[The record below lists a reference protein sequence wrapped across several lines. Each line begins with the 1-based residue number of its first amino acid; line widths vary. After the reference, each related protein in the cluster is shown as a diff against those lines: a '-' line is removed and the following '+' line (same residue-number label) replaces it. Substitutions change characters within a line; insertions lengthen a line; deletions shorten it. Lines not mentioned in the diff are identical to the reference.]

1 MLNQL
6 FESIDQLAKEKGIDP
21 QVVLTAVEDALLV
34 AARKYYKTSE
44 DMVAKFDPDTGRIN
58 VFSVRK
64 VVEEVT
70 NPSKEVAL
78 EEAQKINPKIQ
89 IDEDLRVEKSIDVLG
104 RIAAQTAKQVIFQK
118 VREAERDN
126 IYNEYNNRI
135 GELMNCTVKRFE
147 NGDIIVDLGKSEGI
161 IPKREQSKLEKFS
174 FGERIRAVIVR
185 VEKSSKQPQVVLS
198 RADPQ
203 LVVRL
208 FEMEVP
214 EIYDGTV
221 QIKGCVREAGE
232 RTKIAVLSKDR
243 DVDSVGACV
252 GMKGLR
258 VQAVIRELRGEKIDI
273 IQFSDELISFATH
286 ALSPAKVSR
295 VAILDS
301 EDKQL
306 EVVVE
311 DSQLSLAI
319 GKKGQNV
326 RLGSKLIGWHI
337 DVKSEE
343 EKRREVESQMA
354 AMAHAQTSIADL
366 EGLTP
371 KLVEK
376 LQEAGIKTVE
386 DLGNQTPEQLMQLP
400 GIGEKMVEKIRD
412 AVEKFYEALE
422 AQEAAEAAEEA
433 AAEAAAA
440 EAEAAASE
448 AAAAEEA
455 AATEAT
461 AELAEETAE
470 SEDEAESEE
479 AAAMEEQE
487 PPVESESASSEEE
500 SASSEEEP
508 AESTEPAESPDAE
521 SIEKSEQEEES

>member
-1 MLNQL
+1 MLNEL
-6 FESIDQLAKEKGIDP
+6 YESIDQLAKEKGIDP
-21 QVVLTAVEDALLV
+21 KIVLTAVEDALLV
-34 AARKYYKTSE
+34 AARKYYKSNE
-44 DMVAKFDPDTGRIN
+44 DLFAKFDEETGRIQ
-58 VFSVRK
+58 VYAIKK
-64 VVEEVT
+64 VLDEVT
-70 NPSKEVAL
+70 NPLKEMSL
-78 EEAQKINPKIQ
+78 EEARRINPSAQ
-89 IDEDLRVEKSIDVLG
+89 IDDEIRIPKSIEVLG

-126 IYNEYNNRI
+126 VFGEYSNRI

-147 NGDIIVDLGKSEGI
+147 NGDIIVDLGKTEGV

-174 FGERIRAVIVR
+174 FGERVRAVIVR
-185 VEKSSKQPQVVLS
+185 VDKSSKLPQVVLS

-203 LVVRL
+203 LVIRM

-214 EIYDGTV
+214 EIYDSTV
-221 QIKGCVREAGE
+221 AVKGCVREAGE

-273 IQFSDELISFATH
+273 IEYSDDIVTFATH

-295 VAILDS
+295 VAILDP
-301 EDKQL
+301 EDREL

-326 RLGSKLIGWHI
+326 RLASKLIGWHI

-354 AMAHAQTSIADL
+354 AMAHAQTSIAEL

-386 DLGNQTPEQLMQLP
+386 DLGNQTPEQLMQLQ

-412 AVEKFYEALE
+412 AVEKFYEGLE
-422 AQEAAEAAEEA
+422 QAEAEEA
-433 AAEAAAA
+433 AAQA
-440 EAEAAASE
+440 E
-448 AAAAEEA
+448 AEEA
-455 AATEAT
+455 AAQEEA
-461 AELAEETAE
+461 LAA
-470 SEDEAESEE
+470 E
-479 AAAMEEQE
+479 AAAFVEAEEGEAEGPGDEEAGEELPLSDERTPDAEQE
-487 PPVESESASSEEE
+487 LLAETEPSNPSEEE
-500 SASSEEEP
+500 SGENPVNSAPTGRSKKEEKP
-508 AESTEPAESPDAE
+508 
-521 SIEKSEQEEES
+521 

>member
-1 MLNQL
+1 MLNEL
-6 FESIDQLAKEKGIDP
+6 YESIDQLAKEKGIDP
-21 QVVLTAVEDALLV
+21 KIILTAVEDALLV

-44 DMVAKFDPDTGRIN
+44 DLVARFDEESGRVN
-58 VFSVRK
+58 VYAVKK
-64 VVEEVT
+64 VLEEVT
-70 NPSKEVAL
+70 NPLKEMTLA
-78 EEAQKINPKIQ
+78 EARKINPSAQ
-89 IDEDLRVEKSIDVLG
+89 IDDEIRIPRSIEMLG

-126 IYNEYNNRI
+126 VYNEYSHRI

-147 NGDIIVDLGKSEGI
+147 NGDIIVDLGKTEGV

-185 VEKSSKQPQVVLS
+185 VDKSSKLPQVVLS

-203 LVVRL
+203 LVIRL

-221 QIKGCVREAGE
+221 AVKGCVREAGE

-273 IQFSDELISFATH
+273 IEYSEEIVTFATH
-286 ALSPAKVSR
+286 SLSPAKVSR
-295 VAILDS
+295 VGILDT
-301 EDKQL
+301 ENREL

-326 RLGSKLIGWHI
+326 RLASKLIGWHI

-354 AMAHAQTSIADL
+354 AMAHAQTSISDL
-366 EGLTP
+366 KGLTP
-371 KLVEK
+371 KLAEK

-422 AQEAAEAAEEA
+422 QAEAQE
-433 AAEAAAA
+433 AAA
-440 EAEAAASE
+440 EAEAEEKAAQEEALAAQSSRE
-448 AAAAEEA
+448 KEDAAAKASGKDGSPEDSAGEGTPSPGE
-455 AATEAT
+455 TE
-461 AELAEETAE
+461 LP
-470 SEDEAESEE
+470 SEGNAKI
-479 AAAMEEQE
+479 
-487 PPVESESASSEEE
+487 PPVENGAAEDQTEAEPVGKSKEDEEE
-500 SASSEEEP
+500 
-508 AESTEPAESPDAE
+508 
-521 SIEKSEQEEES
+521 

>member
-1 MLNQL
+1 MLTQL
-6 FESIDQLAKEKGIDP
+6 YDSIDQLAKEKGIDP
-21 QVVLTAVEDALLV
+21 KVVLTAVEDALLV
-34 AARKYYKTSE
+34 AARKYYKSNE
-44 DMVAKFDPDTGRIN
+44 DLVAKFDETSGRI
-58 VFSVRK
+58 SVYAVKK
-64 VVEEVT
+64 VVEEVG
-70 NPSKEVAL
+70 NPVKEITVAEARKVRADAKL
-78 EEAQKINPKIQ
+78 E
-89 IDEDLRVEKSIDVLG
+89 DEIRFPKSIEVLG

-126 IYNEYNNRI
+126 IFIEYNNRI

-147 NGDIIVDLGKSEGI
+147 NGDIIVDLGKTEGV
-161 IPKREQSKLEKFS
+161 IPKREQSKLEKFA

-185 VEKSSKQPQVVLS
+185 VDKSSKLPQVVLS

-203 LVVRL
+203 LVIRL

-214 EIYDGTV
+214 EIYDSTV
-221 QIKGCVREAGE
+221 AIKGCVREAGE

-273 IQFSDELISFATH
+273 IQFSDEIVSFATH

-301 EDKQL
+301 EDRQL

-376 LQEAGIKTVE
+376 LQEGGIKTVE

-422 AQEAAEAAEEA
+422 QAEAEEA
-433 AAEAAAA
+433 RAAEI
-440 EAEAAASE
+440 SE
-448 AAAAEEA
+448 STNTMGFMDETPDEESESLPSH
-455 AATEAT
+455 TGET
-461 AELAEETAE
+461 AELAGESPAE
-470 SEDEAESEE
+470 QTGAGLKAEDE
-479 AAAMEEQE
+479 
-487 PPVESESASSEEE
+487 
-500 SASSEEEP
+500 
-508 AESTEPAESPDAE
+508 PDE
-521 SIEKSEQEEES
+521 TKVPDKSE

>member
-1 MLNQL
+1 MLNEL
-6 FESIDQLAKEKGIDP
+6 YESIDQLAKEKGIDP
-21 QVVLTAVEDALLV
+21 KIVLTAVEDALLV
-34 AARKYYKTSE
+34 AARKYYKTNE
-44 DMVAKFDPDTGRIN
+44 DLFAKFDEETGRIQ
-58 VFSVRK
+58 VYAVKK
-64 VVEEVT
+64 VLD
-70 NPSKEVAL
+70 EVANPLKEMSL
-78 EEAQKINPKIQ
+78 EEARRINPAAQ
-89 IDEDLRVEKSIDVLG
+89 IDDEIRIPKSIEVLG

-126 IYNEYNNRI
+126 VFGEYSNRI

-147 NGDIIVDLGKSEGI
+147 NGDIIVDLGKTEGV

-174 FGERIRAVIVR
+174 FGERVRAVIVR
-185 VEKSSKQPQVVLS
+185 VDKSSKLPQVVLS

-203 LVVRL
+203 LVIRL

-214 EIYDGTV
+214 EIYDSTV
-221 QIKGCVREAGE
+221 AVKGCVREAGE

-273 IQFSDELISFATH
+273 IEYSDDIVTFATH
-286 ALSPAKVSR
+286 SLSPAKVSR
-295 VAILDS
+295 VAILDP
-301 EDKQL
+301 EDRDL

-326 RLGSKLIGWHI
+326 RLASKLIGWHI

-354 AMAHAQTSIADL
+354 AMAHAQTSIAEL

-386 DLGNQTPEQLMQLP
+386 DLGNQTPEQLMQLQ

-422 AQEAAEAAEEA
+422 QAEEEEA
-433 AAEAAAA
+433 AAEAAA
-440 EAEAAASE
+440 EE
-448 AAAAEEA
+448 AAAEEA
-455 AATEAT
+455 AAE
-461 AELAEETAE
+461 EKSLAAE
-470 SEDEAESEE
+470 SAESAEAEAEGEEVETRAGDAIEEEVPESPSSDTGFADSEQGMVPE
-479 AAAMEEQE
+479 TEL
-487 PPVESESASSEEE
+487 PLSSEEE
-500 SASSEEEP
+500 ETEETSMD
-508 AESTEPAESPDAE
+508 STPVGKSKKQ
-521 SIEKSEQEEES
+521 EKS

>member
-1 MLNQL
+1 MLSQL
-6 FESIDQLAKEKGIDP
+6 YESIDQLAKEKGIDP
-21 QVVLTAVEDALLV
+21 KIVLTAVEDALLV
-34 AARKYYKTSE
+34 AARKYYKTNE
-44 DMVAKFDPDTGRIN
+44 ELVAKFDEETGRIN
-58 VFSVRK
+58 VYVEKK

-70 NPSKEVAL
+70 NPLKEMTLA
-78 EEAQKINPKIQ
+78 EARKIKSGAQ
-89 IDEDLRVEKSIDVLG
+89 LDEDIRILKSIEVLG

-126 IYNEYNNRI
+126 IYNEYSNRI

-147 NGDIIVDLGKSEGI
+147 NGDIVIDLGKAEGI
-161 IPKREQSKLEKFS
+161 IPKREQSKLEKFA

-185 VEKSSKQPQVVLS
+185 VEKSSKLPQVVLS

-221 QIKGCVREAGE
+221 AVKGCVREAGE

-273 IQFSDELISFATH
+273 IEYSDETVTFATH

-295 VAILDS
+295 VAILDT
-301 EDKQL
+301 EDRQL

-326 RLGSKLIGWHI
+326 RLASKLIGWHI

-366 EGLTP
+366 QGLTP
-371 KLVEK
+371 RLISI
-376 LQEAGIKTVE
+376 LQESGIKTVE

-412 AVEKFYEALE
+412 SVERFYETLE
-422 AQEAAEAAEEA
+422 QAEAEEEASAEVESAVSEFEEMAEPEKSETAISVTDSEEPASEEEGRTTAENTAEEA
-433 AAEAAAA
+433 MP
-440 EAEAAASE
+440 
-448 AAAAEEA
+448 
-455 AATEAT
+455 
-461 AELAEETAE
+461 ET
-470 SEDEAESEE
+470 
-479 AAAMEEQE
+479 
-487 PPVESESASSEEE
+487 ESANLSSEE
-500 SASSEEEP
+500 
-508 AESTEPAESPDAE
+508 STDEKTQVDATAAP
-521 SIEKSEQEEES
+521 KRKKK

>member
-1 MLNQL
+1 MLTQL
-6 FESIDQLAKEKGIDP
+6 YDSIDQLAKEKGIDP
-21 QVVLTAVEDALLV
+21 KVVLTAVEDALLV
-34 AARKYYKTSE
+34 AARKYYKSNE
-44 DMVAKFDPDTGRIN
+44 DLVAKFDETSGRI
-58 VFSVRK
+58 SVYAVKK
-64 VVEEVT
+64 VVEEVG
-70 NPSKEVAL
+70 NPVKEITVAEARKVRADAKL
-78 EEAQKINPKIQ
+78 E
-89 IDEDLRVEKSIDVLG
+89 DEIRFPKSIEVLG

-126 IYNEYNNRI
+126 IFIEYNNRI

-147 NGDIIVDLGKSEGI
+147 NGDIIVDLGKTEGV
-161 IPKREQSKLEKFS
+161 IPKREQSKLEKFA

-185 VEKSSKQPQVVLS
+185 VDKSSKLPQVVLS

-203 LVVRL
+203 LVIRL

-214 EIYDGTV
+214 EIYDSTV
-221 QIKGCVREAGE
+221 AIKGCVREAGE

-273 IQFSDELISFATH
+273 IQFSDEIVSFATH

-301 EDKQL
+301 EDRQL

-376 LQEAGIKTVE
+376 LQEGGIKTVE

-422 AQEAAEAAEEA
+422 QAEAEEA
-433 AAEAAAA
+433 RAAEI
-440 EAEAAASE
+440 SE
-448 AAAAEEA
+448 STNTMGFMDETPDEESESLPSH
-455 AATEAT
+455 TGET
-461 AELAEETAE
+461 AELAGESPAE
-470 SEDEAESEE
+470 QTGAALKAEDE
-479 AAAMEEQE
+479 
-487 PPVESESASSEEE
+487 
-500 SASSEEEP
+500 
-508 AESTEPAESPDAE
+508 PDE
-521 SIEKSEQEEES
+521 TKVPDKSE

>member
-1 MLNQL
+1 MLNEL
-6 FESIDQLAKEKGIDP
+6 YESIDQLAKEKGIDP
-21 QVVLTAVEDALLV
+21 KIVLTAVEDALLV
-34 AARKYYKTSE
+34 AARKYYKSNE
-44 DMVAKFDPDTGRIN
+44 DLFAKFDEETGRIQ
-58 VFSVRK
+58 VYAIKK
-64 VVEEVT
+64 VLDEVT
-70 NPSKEVAL
+70 NPLKEMSL
-78 EEAQKINPKIQ
+78 EEARRINPSAQ
-89 IDEDLRVEKSIDVLG
+89 IDDEIRIPKSIEVLG
-104 RIAAQTAKQVIFQK
+104 RIDAQTAKQVIFQK

-126 IYNEYNNRI
+126 VFGEYSNRI

-147 NGDIIVDLGKSEGI
+147 NGDIIVDLGKTEGV

-174 FGERIRAVIVR
+174 FGERVRAVIVR
-185 VEKSSKQPQVVLS
+185 VDKSSKLPQVVLS

-203 LVVRL
+203 LVIRM

-214 EIYDGTV
+214 EIYDSTV
-221 QIKGCVREAGE
+221 AVKGCVREAGE

-273 IQFSDELISFATH
+273 IEYSDDIVTFATH

-295 VAILDS
+295 VAILDP
-301 EDKQL
+301 EDREL

-326 RLGSKLIGWHI
+326 RLASKLIGWHI

-354 AMAHAQTSIADL
+354 AMAHAQTSIAEL

-386 DLGNQTPEQLMQLP
+386 DLGNQTPEQLMQLQ

-412 AVEKFYEALE
+412 AVEKFYEGLE
-422 AQEAAEAAEEA
+422 QAEAAEAAAQEEA
-433 AAEAAAA
+433 EEAAAQEEALAAEAAAFV
-440 EAEAAASE
+440 EAEEGE
-448 AAAAEEA
+448 AEGPADEEA
-455 AATEAT
+455 G
-461 AELAEETAE
+461 EEPP
-470 SEDEAESEE
+470 SSDERTPDS
-479 AAAMEEQE
+479 EQE
-487 PPVESESASSEEE
+487 LLVETEPSNPSEEE
-500 SASSEEEP
+500 ENGENPVDSAPTGRSKKEEKP
-508 AESTEPAESPDAE
+508 
-521 SIEKSEQEEES
+521 

>member
-6 FESIDQLAKEKGIDP
+6 YESIDQLAKDKGIDP
-21 QVVLTAVEDALLV
+21 KIVLTAVEDALLV
-34 AARKYYKTSE
+34 AARKYYKTNE
-44 DMVAKFDPDTGRIN
+44 DLVAKFDEETGRIQ
-58 VFSVRK
+58 VYVVKK
-64 VVEEVT
+64 VLDEVT
-70 NPSKEVAL
+70 NPLKEMSLA
-78 EEAQKINPKIQ
+78 EARKINPAAQ
-89 IDEDLRVEKSIDVLG
+89 LEDEIRIPKSIEVLG

-126 IYNEYNNRI
+126 VFSEYSNRL

-147 NGDIIVDLGKSEGI
+147 NGDIIVDLGKTEGV

-174 FGERIRAVIVR
+174 FGERVRAVIVR
-185 VEKSSKQPQVVLS
+185 VDKSSKLPQVVLS

-203 LVVRL
+203 LVIRM

-214 EIYDGTV
+214 EIYDSTV
-221 QIKGCVREAGE
+221 AVKGCVREAGE

-273 IQFSDELISFATH
+273 IEYSDDIISFATH
-286 ALSPAKVSR
+286 SLSPAKVSR
-295 VAILDS
+295 VAILDP
-301 EDKQL
+301 EDREL

-326 RLGSKLIGWHI
+326 RLASKLIGWHI

-354 AMAHAQTSIADL
+354 AMAHAQTSIAEL

-376 LQEAGIKTVE
+376 LQEVGIKTVE

-422 AQEAAEAAEEA
+422 QSE
-433 AAEAAAA
+433 A
-440 EAEAAASE
+440 EAEAEAETEALSAGTIGFGDEEEEESE
-448 AAAAEEA
+448 GLVGESAEDEPPESSAGEEA
-455 AATEAT
+455 S
-461 AELAEETAE
+461 AE
-470 SEDEAESEE
+470 SESEVTPDSEPEASSKEEELKESSIDPAPVGRSKKEE
-479 AAAMEEQE
+479 A
-487 PPVESESASSEEE
+487 S
-500 SASSEEEP
+500 
-508 AESTEPAESPDAE
+508 
-521 SIEKSEQEEES
+521 

>member
-6 FESIDQLAKEKGIDP
+6 YESIDQLAKDKGIDP
-21 QVVLTAVEDALLV
+21 KIVLTAVEDALLV
-34 AARKYYKTSE
+34 AARKYYKTNE
-44 DMVAKFDPDTGRIN
+44 DLVAKFDEETGRIQ
-58 VFSVRK
+58 VYVVKK
-64 VVEEVT
+64 VLDEVT
-70 NPSKEVAL
+70 NPLKEMSLA
-78 EEAQKINPKIQ
+78 EARKINPAAQ
-89 IDEDLRVEKSIDVLG
+89 LEDEIRIPKSIEVLG

-126 IYNEYNNRI
+126 VFSEYSNRL

-147 NGDIIVDLGKSEGI
+147 NGDIIVDLGKTEGV

-174 FGERIRAVIVR
+174 FGERVRAVIVR
-185 VEKSSKQPQVVLS
+185 VDKSSKLPQVVLS

-203 LVVRL
+203 LVIRM

-214 EIYDGTV
+214 EIYDSTV
-221 QIKGCVREAGE
+221 AVKGCVREAGE

-273 IQFSDELISFATH
+273 IQYSDDIISFATH
-286 ALSPAKVSR
+286 SLSPAKVSR
-295 VAILDS
+295 VAILDP
-301 EDKQL
+301 EDREL

-326 RLGSKLIGWHI
+326 RLASKLIGWHI

-354 AMAHAQTSIADL
+354 AMAHAQTSIAEL

-376 LQEAGIKTVE
+376 LQEVGIKTVE

-422 AQEAAEAAEEA
+422 QSE
-433 AAEAAAA
+433 A
-440 EAEAAASE
+440 EAEAE
-448 AAAAEEA
+448 AETEALSAGTIGFGEEEEEEEESVGLAGESAEDEPPESSAGEEA
-455 AATEAT
+455 S
-461 AELAEETAE
+461 L
-470 SEDEAESEE
+470 
-479 AAAMEEQE
+479 
-487 PPVESESASSEEE
+487 ESESEVTPDSEPEASSKEEE
-500 SASSEEEP
+500 LKESSIDPAPVGRSKKEEAS
-508 AESTEPAESPDAE
+508 
-521 SIEKSEQEEES
+521 

>member
-1 MLNQL
+1 MLNEL
-6 FESIDQLAKEKGIDP
+6 YESIDQLAKEKGIDP
-21 QVVLTAVEDALLV
+21 KIILTAVEDALLV

-44 DMVAKFDPDTGRIN
+44 DLVARFDEESGRVN
-58 VFSVRK
+58 VYAVKK
-64 VVEEVT
+64 VLEEVT
-70 NPSKEVAL
+70 NPLKEMTLA
-78 EEAQKINPKIQ
+78 EARKINASAQ
-89 IDEDLRVEKSIDVLG
+89 VDDEIRIPRSIEMLG

-126 IYNEYNNRI
+126 VYNEYSHRI

-147 NGDIIVDLGKSEGI
+147 NGDIIVDLGKTEGV

-185 VEKSSKQPQVVLS
+185 VDKSSKLPQVVLS

-203 LVVRL
+203 LVIRL

-221 QIKGCVREAGE
+221 AVKGCVREAGE

-273 IQFSDELISFATH
+273 IEYSEEIVSFATH
-286 ALSPAKVSR
+286 GLSPAKVSR
-295 VAILDS
+295 VGILDT
-301 EDKQL
+301 ENREL

-326 RLGSKLIGWHI
+326 RLASKLIGWHI

-366 EGLTP
+366 KGLTP

-386 DLGNQTPEQLMQLP
+386 DLGNQTPEQLMHLP

-422 AQEAAEAAEEA
+422 QAEAQE
-433 AAEAAAA
+433 AAA
-440 EAEAAASE
+440 EAEAE
-448 AAAAEEA
+448 AEAEEKA
-455 AATEAT
+455 AQEEA
-461 AELAEETAE
+461 LAAGSGPEEE
-470 SEDEAESEE
+470 P
-479 AAAMEEQE
+479 AAAME
-487 PPVESESASSEEE
+487 SSEDVSQEGPE
-500 SASSEEEP
+500 GEGTHSPGEMGMPSEPEAKILPDENG
-508 AESTEPAESPDAE
+508 AGEDQTGTEAVG
-521 SIEKSEQEEES
+521 KSKEDEDE

>member
-6 FESIDQLAKEKGIDP
+6 YESIDLLAKEKGIDP
-21 QVVLTAVEDALLV
+21 QVILTAVEDALLV
-34 AARKYYKTSE
+34 AARKYYKTNE
-44 DMVAKFDPDTGRIN
+44 DLVAKFDQETGRI
-58 VFSVRK
+58 SVYAVKK
-64 VVEEVT
+64 VVEEV
-70 NPSKEVAL
+70 
-78 EEAQKINPKIQ
+78 INPQKEITLPEARKLKSGAKID
-89 IDEDLRVEKSIDVLG
+89 DEIRIEKAIDVLG

-126 IYNEYNNRI
+126 IFNEYNNRI

-147 NGDIIVDLGKSEGI
+147 NGDVIVDLGKTEGI

-174 FGERIRAVIVR
+174 FGERIRSVIVR
-185 VEKSSKQPQVVLS
+185 VEKSSKLPQVVLS

-203 LVVRL
+203 LVLRL

-243 DVDSVGACV
+243 DVDAVGACV

-273 IQFSDELISFATH
+273 IEFSDEIVSYATH

-295 VAILDS
+295 VGIVDT
-301 EDKQL
+301 EDHQL

-371 KLVEK
+371 KLIEK

-412 AVEKFYEALE
+412 AVEKFYEELE
-422 AQEAAEAAEEA
+422 AQEAAEAAA
-433 AAEAAAA
+433 RQAAETEAPVESIETQA
-440 EAEAAASE
+440 EETEPAEEEKTAASE
-448 AAAAEEA
+448 A
-455 AATEAT
+455 
-461 AELAEETAE
+461 L
-470 SEDEAESEE
+470 
-479 AAAMEEQE
+479 
-487 PPVESESASSEEE
+487 PSEEE
-500 SASSEEEP
+500 GREEAEP
-508 AESTEPAESPDAE
+508 GTDTEAET
-521 SIEKSEQEEES
+521 

>member
-1 MLNQL
+1 MLSQL
-6 FESIDQLAKEKGIDP
+6 YESIDQLAKEKGIDP
-21 QVVLTAVEDALLV
+21 KVVLTAVEDALLV
-34 AARKYYKTSE
+34 AARKYYKTNE
-44 DMVAKFDPDTGRIN
+44 DLVAKFDETSGRI
-58 VFSVRK
+58 SVYAVKK

-70 NPSKEVAL
+70 NPVKEITVAEARKLRADAKL
-78 EEAQKINPKIQ
+78 E
-89 IDEDLRVEKSIDVLG
+89 DEIRFPKSIEVLG

-126 IYNEYNNRI
+126 VFIEYNKRI

-147 NGDIIVDLGKSEGI
+147 NGDIIVDLGKTEGV

-174 FGERIRAVIVR
+174 FGERIRGVIVR
-185 VEKSSKQPQVVLS
+185 VDKSSKLPQVVLS

-203 LVVRL
+203 LVIRL

-214 EIYDGTV
+214 EIYDSTV
-221 QIKGCVREAGE
+221 AIKGCVREAGE

-273 IQFSDELISFATH
+273 IEFSDEIVSFATH

-295 VAILDS
+295 VAIMDS
-301 EDKQL
+301 EDRQL

-326 RLGSKLIGWHI
+326 RLASKLIGWHI
-337 DVKSEE
+337 DIKSEE

-376 LQEAGIKTVE
+376 LQEVGIKTVE

-422 AQEAAEAAEEA
+422 QAEAEEA
-433 AAEAAAA
+433 RAAQI
-440 EAEAAASE
+440 SE
-448 AAAAEEA
+448 STNTLGFMDETRDKESGSLPSH
-455 AATEAT
+455 T
-461 AELAEETAE
+461 EETAE
-470 SEDEAESEE
+470 PDGKSSPEQTGTSLEAEDE
-479 AAAMEEQE
+479 
-487 PPVESESASSEEE
+487 
-500 SASSEEEP
+500 
-508 AESTEPAESPDAE
+508 PDETKAP
-521 SIEKSEQEEES
+521 EKSE

>member
-6 FESIDQLAKEKGIDP
+6 FDSIDQLAKEKSIDP
-21 QVVLTAVEDALLV
+21 KIVLTAVEDALLV
-34 AARKYYKTSE
+34 AARKYYKTNE
-44 DMVAKFDPDTGRIN
+44 ELVAKFDEETGRI
-58 VFSVRK
+58 SVYVEK
-64 VVEEVT
+64 VVMDEVT
-70 NPSKEVAL
+70 NPLKELSLAEARKMKSNAQIGDAL
-78 EEAQKINPKIQ
+78 RIPKP
-89 IDEDLRVEKSIDVLG
+89 IDVLG
-104 RIAAQTAKQVIFQK
+104 RIAAQTAKQVIFHK

-126 IYNEYNNRI
+126 IYAEYSNRV
-135 GELMNCTVKRFE
+135 GELMNCTIKRFE

-161 IPKREQSKLEKFS
+161 VPKREQSKLEKFA

-185 VEKSSKQPQVVLS
+185 VDKSSKLPQVVLS

-203 LVVRL
+203 LVIRL

-221 QIKGCVREAGE
+221 AVKGCVREAGE

-273 IQFSDELISFATH
+273 IQYSEDIVTFATH
-286 ALSPAKVSR
+286 SLSPAKVSR
-295 VAILDS
+295 VALLDT
-301 EDKQL
+301 EDRQL

-311 DSQLSLAI
+311 DTQLSLAI

-326 RLGSKLIGWHI
+326 RLASKLLGWHI

-343 EKRREVESQMA
+343 EKRHEVESQMA

-371 KLVEK
+371 KLIAK
-376 LQEAGIKTVE
+376 LQESGIKTVE

-400 GIGEKMVEKIRD
+400 GIGEKMVERIRD

-422 AQEAAEAAEEA
+422 AAEAAEAAQ
-433 AAEAAAA
+433 AEAQA
-440 EAEAAASE
+440 EEVAEMTGDVAPEGSE
-448 AAAAEEA
+448 EGEESEKAPPELAAEEITSA
-455 AATEAT
+455 PEN
-461 AELAEETAE
+461 
-470 SEDEAESEE
+470 DEGLPSEE
-479 AAAMEEQE
+479 SDGTNAE
-487 PPVESESASSEEE
+487 PDP
-500 SASSEEEP
+500 
-508 AESTEPAESPDAE
+508 
-521 SIEKSEQEEES
+521 EKSSAGKKDEELE